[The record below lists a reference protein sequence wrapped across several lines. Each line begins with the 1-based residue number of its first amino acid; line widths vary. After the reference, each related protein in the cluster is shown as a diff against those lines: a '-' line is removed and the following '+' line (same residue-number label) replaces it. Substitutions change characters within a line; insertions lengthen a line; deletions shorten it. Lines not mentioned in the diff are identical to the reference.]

1 MNNYYIEILLG
12 SNLLVAIVSYIL
24 NRRKNAVDIDT
35 AIQVHYSST
44 IEDLLKDIHRLKTDL
59 KAMNELC
66 ESQGEEIKRLRDRLK
81 IIEGKEVEY
90 LAQITTTMKER
101 ATLLEDLSDC
111 RKKNQELAGQL
122 AKIKIK

>member
-1 MNNYYIEILLG
+1 MNNYYIEILFT

-66 ESQGEEIKRLRDRLK
+66 ESQGEEIQRLRERLK

-101 ATLLEDLSDC
+101 ATILEELSDC

>member
-66 ESQGEEIKRLRDRLK
+66 ESQGEEI
-81 IIEGKEVEY
+81 
-90 LAQITTTMKER
+90 
-101 ATLLEDLSDC
+101 
-111 RKKNQELAGQL
+111 
-122 AKIKIK
+122 

>member
-24 NRRKNAVDIDT
+24 NRRKNAVDIDA
-35 AIQVHYSST
+35 AIQTYYSNT
-44 IEDLLKDIHRLKTDL
+44 IELLLRDIKNLKIDLKT
-59 KAMNELC
+59 MNELC
-66 ESQGEEIKRLRDRLK
+66 ESQGEEIKRLRERLK

-90 LAQITTTMKER
+90 LAQIATTMKER
-101 ATLLEDLSDC
+101 ATLLEELSDC

>member
-1 MNNYYIEILLG
+1 MNNYYIEILFG

-24 NRRKNAVDIDT
+24 NRRKNAVDIDA
-35 AIQVHYSST
+35 AIQTYYSNT
-44 IEDLLKDIHRLKTDL
+44 IELLLRDIKNLKIDLKT
-59 KAMNELC
+59 MNELC
-66 ESQGEEIKRLRDRLK
+66 ESQGEEIQRLRDRLK

-101 ATLLEDLSDC
+101 ATLLEELSDC

>member
-24 NRRKNAVDIDT
+24 NRRKNAVDIDA
-35 AIQVHYSST
+35 AIQTYYSNT
-44 IEDLLKDIHRLKTDL
+44 IELLLRDIKNLKIDLKT
-59 KAMNELC
+59 MNELC
-66 ESQGEEIKRLRDRLK
+66 ESQGEEIQRLRDRLK

-101 ATLLEDLSDC
+101 ATLLEELSDC
-111 RKKNQELAGQL
+111 RKKNQELAGHL

>member
-59 KAMNELC
+59 EAMNELC

>member
-24 NRRKNAVDIDT
+24 NRRKNAVDIDA
-35 AIQVHYSST
+35 AIQTYYSNT
-44 IEDLLKDIHRLKTDL
+44 IELLLRDIKNLKIDLKT
-59 KAMNELC
+59 MNELC
-66 ESQGEEIKRLRDRLK
+66 ESQGEEIQRLRDRLK

-101 ATLLEDLSDC
+101 ATLLEELSDC

>member
-101 ATLLEDLSDC
+101 AILLEDLSDC

>member
-1 MNNYYIEILLG
+1 MNNYYIEILFG

-24 NRRKNAVDIDT
+24 NRRKNAVDIDA
-35 AIQVHYSST
+35 AIQTYYSNT
-44 IEDLLKDIHRLKTDL
+44 IELLLRDIKNLKIDLKT
-59 KAMNELC
+59 MNELC
-66 ESQGEEIKRLRDRLK
+66 ESQGEEIKRLRERLK

-101 ATLLEDLSDC
+101 ATLLEELSDC
-111 RKKNQELAGQL
+111 RKKNQELTGQL

>member
-24 NRRKNAVDIDT
+24 NRRKNAVDIDA
-35 AIQVHYSST
+35 AIQTYYSNT
-44 IEDLLKDIHRLKTDL
+44 IESLLRDIKNLKIDLKT
-59 KAMNELC
+59 MNELC
-66 ESQGEEIKRLRDRLK
+66 ESQGEEIKRLRERLK

-90 LAQITTTMKER
+90 LAQIATTMKER
-101 ATLLEDLSDC
+101 ATLLEELSDC

>member
-1 MNNYYIEILLG
+1 
-12 SNLLVAIVSYIL
+12 
-24 NRRKNAVDIDT
+24 
-35 AIQVHYSST
+35 
-44 IEDLLKDIHRLKTDL
+44 
-59 KAMNELC
+59 MNELC

>member
-24 NRRKNAVDIDT
+24 NRRKNAVDIDA
-35 AIQVHYSST
+35 AIQTYYSNT
-44 IEDLLKDIHRLKTDL
+44 IESLLRDIKNLKIDLKT
-59 KAMNELC
+59 MNELC
-66 ESQGEEIKRLRDRLK
+66 ESQGEEIKRLRERLK

-101 ATLLEDLSDC
+101 ATLLEELSDC

>member
-24 NRRKNAVDIDT
+24 NRRKNAVDIDA
-35 AIQVHYSST
+35 AIQTYYSNT
-44 IEDLLKDIHRLKTDL
+44 IELLLRDIKNLKIDLKT
-59 KAMNELC
+59 MNELC
-66 ESQGEEIKRLRDRLK
+66 ESQGEEIKRLRERLK

-90 LAQITTTMKER
+90 LAQITTTMNER
-101 ATLLEDLSDC
+101 ATLLEELSDC

>member
-1 MNNYYIEILLG
+1 MNNYYIEILFG

-24 NRRKNAVDIDT
+24 NRRKNAVDIDA
-35 AIQVHYSST
+35 AIQTYYSNT
-44 IEDLLKDIHRLKTDL
+44 IELLLRDIKNLKIDLKT
-59 KAMNELC
+59 MNELC
-66 ESQGEEIKRLRDRLK
+66 ESQGEEIKRLRVRLK

-101 ATLLEDLSDC
+101 ATLLEELSDC

>member
-1 MNNYYIEILLG
+1 MNNYYIEILFG

-24 NRRKNAVDIDT
+24 NRRKNAVDIDA
-35 AIQVHYSST
+35 AIQTYYSNT
-44 IEDLLKDIHRLKTDL
+44 IELLLRDIKNLKIDLKT
-59 KAMNELC
+59 MNELC
-66 ESQGEEIKRLRDRLK
+66 ESQGEEIKRLRERLK

-101 ATLLEDLSDC
+101 ATLLEELSDC

>member
-24 NRRKNAVDIDT
+24 NRRKNAVDIDA
-35 AIQVHYSST
+35 AIQTYYSNT
-44 IEDLLKDIHRLKTDL
+44 IELLLRDIKNLKIDLKT
-59 KAMNELC
+59 MNELC
-66 ESQGEEIKRLRDRLK
+66 ESQGEEIKRLRERLK

-101 ATLLEDLSDC
+101 ATLLEELSDC

>member
-101 ATLLEDLSDC
+101 ATLLEELSDC

>member
-1 MNNYYIEILLG
+1 MNNYYIEILFG

-24 NRRKNAVDIDT
+24 NRRKNAVDIDA
-35 AIQVHYSST
+35 AIQTYYSNT
-44 IEDLLKDIHRLKTDL
+44 IELLLRDIKNLKIDLKT
-59 KAMNELC
+59 MNELC
-66 ESQGEEIKRLRDRLK
+66 ESQGEEIKRLRERLK

-90 LAQITTTMKER
+90 LAQITTTMEER
-101 ATLLEDLSDC
+101 ATLLEELSDC